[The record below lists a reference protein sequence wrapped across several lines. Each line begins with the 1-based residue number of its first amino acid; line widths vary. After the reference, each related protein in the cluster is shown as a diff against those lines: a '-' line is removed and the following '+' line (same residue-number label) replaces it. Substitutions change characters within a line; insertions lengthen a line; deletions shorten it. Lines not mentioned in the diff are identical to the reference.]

1 MTVTIN
7 FARVR
12 LMGHLI
18 RMGNST
24 TLLNPVVTGGW
35 GDRNI
40 NGWMVWQ
47 MT

>member
-1 MTVTIN
+1 MAVTIK

-24 TLLNPVVTGGW
+24 LLNPVVTGEW
-35 GDRNI
+35 GVRNVD
-40 NGWMVWQ
+40 GWMVWQ

>member
-1 MTVTIN
+1 MIAKIN

-12 LMGHLI
+12 LMGYHI
-18 RMGNST
+18 RIT

-40 NGWMVWQ
+40 NGWMVW
-47 MT
+47 